1 MYRFMFMLA
10 IVTGW
15 IGVVLTAGCTPHAGR
30 VDLVTADEY
39 PQISVLDDLSWKL
52 VFDKPIVEQGNGR
65 PLNVTVPVRV
75 VADSGIAIQYR
86 FEFLD
91 ELGRPLQPDMQWR
104 YAQLP
109 GRNQRFLQGSA
120 LDTAA
125 VDWRFEARRAQ

>member
-1 MYRFMFMLA
+1 MSRFTFMLI

-15 IGVVLTAGCTPHAGR
+15 FGVMLMMGCTPHAGR

-39 PQISVLDDLSWKL
+39 PPITVLDDLSWKL
-52 VFDKPIVEQGNGR
+52 VFGQPIVDQGDKR

-75 VADSGIAIQYR
+75 VNDSGIAVQYR

-104 YAQLP
+104 YVQLP
-109 GRNQRFLQGSA
+109 GRNQRFLEGSA

-125 VDWRFEARRAQ
+125 VDWRFEVRRAQ